1 MRVPR
6 SSNPCHPQ
14 CVSVL
19 LLLLPL
25 LAGSVGHEVVVNA
38 EPALLGREEPHVRHA
53 LLHLQLRGPVT
64 HRQEAAG
71 HSLKVTRRGIRG
83 EICILHLRRTL
94 ELGPVVELD
103 VGVLEEPHT
112 GVVVAGVYVLER
124 GAQGLTVPGVY
135 VRGRQRSSFSPQI
148 FFWQTGVL

>member
-1 MRVPR
+1 MVRNFAR
-6 SSNPCHPQ
+6 R
-14 CVSVL
+14 L
-19 LLLLPL
+19 L
-25 LAGSVGHEVVVNA
+25 
-38 EPALLGREEPHVRHA
+38 VRI
-53 LLHLQLRGPVT
+53 L
-64 HRQEAAG
+64 
-71 HSLKVTRRGIRG
+71 SWG
-83 EICILHLRRTL
+83 ERCSLHLRRTL